1 MISQILVLEA
11 SGGVFLDCVALPD
24 HSVRVLRSLI
34 TNIQEI
40 SKIKI
45 FILQGFMKTHFWCNT
60 DEGWLKRT
68 QKRGTGAAVLSGDRH
83 LVFEVFWQFSRRPL
97 LHLCC
102 NKNKFFMKPW
112 KIMFTLCFRILE
124 CSWWEVPKHAR
135 SGLGVQHSREKG
147 REKLLKTKICDIKI
161 CNFSIII
168 LRFCWKVGCW
178 MYPMNCKSGAHN
190 GVSAS
195 PTYPQHT
202 NEARART

>member
-102 NKNKFFMKPW
+102 NKNKFHETLENIVYTVFQNSW
-112 KIMFTLCFRILE
+112 MFVMGSSKTRAKWFGGATQSR
-124 CSWWEVPKHAR
+124 KR
-135 SGLGVQHSREKG
+135 SREASK
-147 REKLLKTKICDIKI
+147 
-161 CNFSIII
+161 NQN
-168 LRFCWKVGCW
+168 LR
-178 MYPMNCKSGAHN
+178 YQNL
-190 GVSAS
+190 
-195 PTYPQHT
+195 
-202 NEARART
+202 